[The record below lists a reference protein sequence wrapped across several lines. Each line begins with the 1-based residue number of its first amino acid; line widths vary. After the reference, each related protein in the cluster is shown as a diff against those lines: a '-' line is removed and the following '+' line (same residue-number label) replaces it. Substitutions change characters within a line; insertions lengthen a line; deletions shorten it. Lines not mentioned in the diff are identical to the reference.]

1 MKKTAATFAI
11 LLICLSSLLAGP
23 HNDVSLSFGHQGGGL
38 ENREGLNWS
47 YGISLGLSPRVE
59 MSAWGEST
67 LTPTFFG
74 DGALGLGF
82 SFALLGE
89 RSTGSYVPGS
99 AINMLLNTGMLL
111 TLHNPW
117 NIFIPTTFYVS
128 LTPLTIG
135 SPILGHRERL
145 FEMGLAYNWAE
156 NSFSFYFSLF
166 KFDYYV
172 HGTWRDWY

>member
-23 HNDVSLSFGHQGGGL
+23 HNDVSLFFGHQGGGL

-47 YGISLGLSPRVE
+47 YGINLGLSPRVE

-74 DGALGLGF
+74 DGALGMGF

-89 RSTGSYVPGS
+89 RTVETILWEELGLCQNRKDHWYAYQLWIKRAGHFLW
-99 AINMLLNTGMLL
+99 INRHSNRKNLIENAFEERQ
-111 TLHNPW
+111 
-117 NIFIPTTFYVS
+117 IFVS
-128 LTPLTIG
+128 
-135 SPILGHRERL
+135 RETQ
-145 FEMGLAYNWAE
+145 NQ
-156 NSFSFYFSLF
+156 
-166 KFDYYV
+166 
-172 HGTWRDWY
+172 